1 MNCKW
6 RQNWFFQGEVSES
19 TKFLPDRS
27 AGCSLQMI
35 RGFPLKKH
43 VFLLQLS
50 SLDQK
55 NNLKTVYLD
64 HKIWCIIMFDLM
76 TYIDVAASMFIAI
89 WPFLK
94 FVLTEIF
101 VEASQIDFHKLIL
114 LFVVLKLRSK
124 PDFTSSIHIFCS
136 SLLKVFKTS

>member
-27 AGCSLQMI
+27 EGCSLDDTW
-35 RGFPLKKH
+35 FSTEKH
-43 VFLLQLS
+43 VFFVTIIPLLI
-50 SLDQK
+50 K

-76 TYIDVAASMFIAI
+76 TYIDVAASMFIL
-89 WPFLK
+89 PYDLLK

-101 VEASQIDFHKLIL
+101 VRHLRSDFHKPIIV
-114 LFVVLKLRSK
+114 VVLKLRSK
-124 PDFTSSIHIFCS
+124 PDFTSSIHTFVPLFLRS
-136 SLLKVFKTS
+136 SKTS